1 MDGNGRW
8 AQARGMPRVA
18 GHKKGVDAVRS
29 TLEACAK
36 AGVANL
42 TVFAFSSENWRRP
55 VDEVGFL
62 MRLFLTALEREIVQL
77 RANNVK
83 LKIAGDIAAFDLP
96 LREMIAKAE
105 ASTATNTGLCF
116 TIAANYGGQWDIAQA
131 LKKVMA
137 SQPDLGSRLTD
148 DMNCISEAQL
158 AEQLQSHLAL
168 AHTPNPDL
176 FIRTGG
182 EKRISNFMLW
192 QLAYTE
198 LYFTDVYWPD
208 FDEAQLEL
216 ALNAFAN
223 RERRFGMTS
232 AQVLSQSTT
241 AERGDSCLKPES
253 LQR

>member
-1 MDGNGRW
+1 
-8 AQARGMPRVA
+8 VA
-18 GHKKGVDAVRS
+18 GHKKGVDAVRT

-55 VDEVGFL
+55 VEEVGFL
-62 MRLFLTALEREIVQL
+62 MRLFLTALEREITQL
-77 RANNVK
+77 RANNIR

-96 LREMIAKAE
+96 LRDMIAKAQE
-105 ASTATNTGLCF
+105 STADNTGLCF

-131 LKKVMA
+131 MKKLMA
-137 SQPDLGSRLTD
+137 AKPDLGQQLQADFSAV
-148 DMNCISEAQL
+148 SEAQL
-158 AEQLQSHLAL
+158 AEHLQANLAL

-198 LYFTDVYWPD
+198 LYFTEVFWPD
-208 FDEAQLEL
+208 FDAGQLDL
-216 ALNAFAN
+216 ALQAFAN

-241 AERGDSCLKPES
+241 AEHGDSCLKPES